1 MWASLFANLNDI
13 GVVGLVVLMSGAFV
27 VSLVR
32 GWLVPGR
39 YHREVIA
46 DRDAEIVS
54 LRGALEK
61 AANSNNILTRTL
73 LEKNSTDDTT
83 ARLLVAFR
91 AAVEGNA
98 AVEGGAR

>member
-13 GVVGLVVLMSGAFV
+13 GVVGIVVLMSGAFV

-39 YHREVIA
+39 YHREVVA
-46 DRDAEIVS
+46 DRDAEIAS

-61 AANSNNILTRTL
+61 STSSNNILTRTL
-73 LEKNSTDDTT
+73 LDKNSNDDTT

-91 AAVEGNA
+91 AAVEGA
-98 AVEGGAR
+98 S

>member
-13 GVVGLVVLMSGAFV
+13 GVVGIVVLMSGAFV

-73 LEKNSTDDTT
+73 LEKNSNDDTT

-91 AAVEGNA
+91 AAVEGA
-98 AVEGGAR
+98 SS

>member
-13 GVVGLVVLMSGAFV
+13 SVVGIAVLISGAFV
-27 VSLVR
+27 LSLSR

-39 YHREVIA
+39 YHREVVA
-46 DRDAEIVS
+46 DRDAEIAS

-61 AANSNNILTRTL
+61 ATSSNNILTRTL
-73 LEKNSTDDTT
+73 LEKNATDDTT

-91 AAVEGNA
+91 AAVEG
-98 AVEGGAR
+98 GTR

>member
-1 MWASLFANLNDI
+1 MSWASLFANLDDI
-13 GVVGLVVLMSGAFV
+13 GVVGLVVIVSGAFV

-46 DRDAEIVS
+46 DRDAEIAS

-61 AANSNNILTRTL
+61 ATSSNNILTRTL
-73 LEKNSTDDTT
+73 LEKNTTDDTT

-91 AAVEGNA
+91 AAVEG
-98 AVEGGAR
+98 GTS

>member
-13 GVVGLVVLMSGAFV
+13 GVVGIVVLMSGAFV

-39 YHREVIA
+39 YHREVVA

-54 LRGALEK
+54 LRSALEK
-61 AANSNNILTRTL
+61 SSSSNNILTRTL
-73 LEKNSTDDTT
+73 LEKNSNDDTT

-91 AAVEGNA
+91 AAVEGA
-98 AVEGGAR
+98 SS